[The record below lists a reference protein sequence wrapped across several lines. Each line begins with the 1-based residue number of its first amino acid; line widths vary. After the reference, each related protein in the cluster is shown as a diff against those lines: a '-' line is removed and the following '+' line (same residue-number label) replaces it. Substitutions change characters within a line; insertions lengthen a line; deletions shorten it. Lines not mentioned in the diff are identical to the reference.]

1 MKTVPAPLNDPV
13 ARQPDL
19 ELRRHEAVV
28 EAHSAVLKR
37 ELGLSDLVF
46 TQILF
51 IVGLPWVGV
60 AAKLGPAHV
69 LFWLAAMVFFYVP
82 SAVVVIDLHRRMP
95 LEGGLYQW
103 AKLGFNDL
111 TGFLVAWNLWLF
123 AILNT
128 SETGIQA
135 TQYFAY
141 ILGPRGAWLVDSKP
155 VIGLVSAL
163 IFSALVLLAILGLSV
178 GKWVHKAGGALMIA
192 TFAALLLVPWLNL
205 ANGTLAAF
213 HPLSTATPVI
223 SVLSLNLLG
232 KMGFG
237 ALGGF
242 EYVAIHAGECRNPVR
257 TIGRSVAVAAPII
270 AVMFILGTSSVL
282 ALIPLDQIDLIAP
295 IPQVL
300 SAGFGPLGYAAAVAP
315 VTILVLL
322 CVRVAQASVMFT
334 GNTRMPMV
342 AGWDGLL
349 PQWFTRIHPRFRT
362 PVNSIVFVGAATFAF
377 SLAGLIG
384 VGKQEAFQL
393 LWNASAIFYALTY
406 LVMFAI
412 PIAGL
417 KGVEARPPWWLK
429 AAAASGFLMTL
440 LFVTLSIIPI
450 IEVASRLTFAA
461 KITALIVVTN
471 LIGLAIF
478 RRSRGHRS

>member
-1 MKTVPAPLNDPV
+1 MLPSATSVNRGQAAP
-13 ARQPDL
+13 
-19 ELRRHEAVV
+19 ELP
-28 EAHSAVLKR
+28 R
-37 ELGLSDLVF
+37 ELGLGDLVL

-60 AAKLGPAHV
+60 AAKLGPSHV
-69 LFWLAAMVFFYVP
+69 VFWLLAMALFYIP
-82 SAVVVIDLHRRMP
+82 SAVVVIYLNRLMP

-103 AKLGFNDL
+103 AKFGFGEL
-111 TGFLVAWNLWLF
+111 IGFLVAWNLWLF

-135 TQYFAY
+135 TQYLAY
-141 ILGPRGAWLVDSKP
+141 ITGPRGEALTSNP
-155 VIGLVSAL
+155 AVIALVSAA
-163 IFSALVLLAILGLSV
+163 IFAALVWLAILGLGV
-178 GKWVHKAGGALMIA
+178 GKWVHQAGGALMLV
-192 TFAALLLVPWLNL
+192 TFAALLIVPWLNL
-205 ANGTLAAF
+205 ANGSLAAF
-213 HPLSTATPVI
+213 HPLATTAPVVSI
-223 SVLSLNLLG
+223 MSLNLLG

-257 TIGRSVAVAAPII
+257 TIGRSVLLAAPII

-282 ALIPLDQIDLIAP
+282 ALIPIDRIDLIAP

-300 SAGFGPLGYAAAVAP
+300 TAGFGPLGYAAWIAP
-315 VTILVLL
+315 ATILVLL
-322 CVRVAQASVMFT
+322 CVRIAQASVMFT

-349 PQWFTRIHPRFRT
+349 PAWFTRIDPRRLT
-362 PVNSIVFVGAATFAF
+362 PVNSIVFVGAATFLF
-377 SLAGLIG
+377 SVLGLIG

-417 KGVEARPPWWLK
+417 GGTAARSPWIK
-429 AAAASGFLMTL
+429 AAAVSGFLMTL
-440 LFVTLSIIPI
+440 LFVVLSILPI
-450 IEVASRLTFAA
+450 IEVQSRLTFAM
-461 KITALIVVTN
+461 KICSLIVVTN
-471 LIGLAIF
+471 LIGAGIF
-478 RRSRGHRS
+478 RQAVRKGTSSASTASGTSSGRK